1 MNTPSLDPW
10 SSSDSEFP
18 SKPSFLVSISKINN
32 RVIKYLDLGAVYLTL
47 TWYATK
53 RHSEIERKMAVEA
66 VVSVVIQELSELLN
80 EKSEI
85 FEKVRDEVKKVMEEL
100 GEIQS
105 ILNNAEHQ
113 EQINKVLTNSVVQF
127 LGKVYSIGDA
137 IESFAL
143 TKHSLEKM
151 GFVKKHVFVVANEF
165 KLCRE
170 VPDVM
175 DWSED
180 VRRLKSKMKGFSK
193 EFQGWKG
200 GIPLLAPA
208 RHQDSHT
215 IRQHLQPW
223 QESDAYY
230 TRKREDTIFKKD
242 VQKLL
247 MQITSNSKPLQIISV
262 FGEIGIGKSAHVKTI
277 YNKQEVKNKFKC
289 RALVVVYTNWSV
301 RHLILGILR
310 QVNSVKGL
318 EKLND
323 EVLIGRLHGFLKGH
337 KYLIVINDIT
347 SLELLEK
354 VRGALPD
361 AYNGSRVVITTPN
374 IEAASFAD
382 ALCKYRFNPIDMEG
396 GLAIFV
402 KKVWGAKGSPF
413 SDEIMEELKNRIAES
428 CKGTLLRISLLAGL
442 LSTRKEVYEDW
453 SSVFR
458 QLDFATKSPSF
469 DIFAFCYDDL
479 PLHLKPCF
487 LYLALFRKGY
497 EIPVRRLF
505 RLWLAEGFVKP
516 SEEGLIPEDMVE
528 GYLEELVNRNMVEI
542 TKKRS
547 DESPK
552 KCRMIAALHDVFLP
566 RAVEIGLFHLH
577 QKSDAAEEPPRIR
590 VRRLVE
596 YTNIKDYLTSK
607 AFNQNLQS
615 YISFNGRKKDMPAK
629 EVGIFL
635 QKTIGARGFG
645 LLKVLDL
652 EGVYQPKLPENLGNL
667 FHLRY
672 LGLRWTFLDTLPTS
686 LGGLLY
692 LETLDIKHTHI
703 TTLPSSIWKMKH
715 LRHLCLN
722 GSRLDI
728 SAKSRAPSQLQ
739 TLWGLFVD
747 EKDARKIGLTLSKMT
762 NLRKL
767 DLTRRSSS
775 TSNSSS
781 YEEIDLWIQSLS
793 SLQSLRLRSKD
804 KMGRPSELI
813 VKPFSSLKN
822 LSQLYLLGH
831 LHKSLDWYQIPAG
844 VKVLTLSVSQ
854 LEDDP
859 MPTLSQLSSL
869 MVLRLLADSY
879 VGEEMHCP
887 EKGFPALRV
896 LKLWKLEN
904 LKLFTVHEGTMQKL
918 HTLEIRCCENLE
930 DLPVTLLQIKGLDN
944 LVLTDMPELFVSAI
958 KKKKEKHTKI
968 VENK

>member
-1 MNTPSLDPW
+1 
-10 SSSDSEFP
+10 
-18 SKPSFLVSISKINN
+18 
-32 RVIKYLDLGAVYLTL
+32 
-47 TWYATK
+47 
-53 RHSEIERKMAVEA
+53 MAVEA
-66 VVSVVIQELSELLN
+66 VVSVVIQELSDLLK

-85 FEKVRDEVKKVMEEL
+85 FEKVREEVKKVMVEL

-113 EQINKVLTNSVVQF
+113 EKSNKVLTDSVVQF
-127 LGKVYSIGDA
+127 LGKVYNIGDA

-143 TKHSLEKM
+143 TETRFEKM
-151 GFVKKHVFVVANEF
+151 GFVKKHVFEF

-170 VPDVM
+170 VSDVM
-175 DWSED
+175 DRSEN
-180 VRRLKSKMKGFSK
+180 VRGLKSKMK
-193 EFQGWKG
+193 EFIKDILEWRAGV
-200 GIPLLAPA
+200 PSLAPA
-208 RHQDSHT
+208 PLQDSHT
-215 IRQHLQPW
+215 MRQHLQPW

-262 FGEIGIGKSAHVKTI
+262 FGEIGIGKAAHVKTI

-310 QVNSVKGL
+310 QVTSVKGL

-323 EVLIGRLHGFLKGH
+323 EVLMGRLHGFLKGQ

-374 IEAASFAD
+374 VEAASFAD

-396 GLAIFV
+396 GLAIFI

-413 SDEIMEELKNRIAES
+413 SDEIKEDLKKRIAES

-453 SSVFR
+453 STVFR

-516 SEEGLIPEDMVE
+516 SEEGVILEDIVE

-552 KCRMIAALHDVFLP
+552 KCRMILALHDIFLP

-577 QKSDAAEEPPRIR
+577 QKSDAAQEPRIR

-596 YTNIKDYLTSK
+596 YSNIKDYHDSK
-607 AFNQNLQS
+607 AFNQNVQS

-629 EVGIFL
+629 EVGTFL
-635 QKTIGARGFG
+635 EKTIGARGFG

-652 EGVYQPKLPENLGNL
+652 EGVYQPKLPESLGNL

-728 SAKSRAPSQLQ
+728 SAKSKAPSQLQ

-775 TSNSSS
+775 TAITTITSTGTSHSSS
-781 YEEIDLWIQSLS
+781 YEEIDLWIQSLA

-813 VKPFSSLKN
+813 IKPFSSLNN

-831 LHKSLDWYQIPAG
+831 LRKSLNWYQIPAG

-887 EKGFPALRV
+887 ENGFPALRV
-896 LKLWKLEN
+896 LKLWKLEK
-904 LKLFTVHEGTMQKL
+904 LKVFTVREGAMQKL
-918 HTLEIRCCENLE
+918 QTMEIRGCEKLE
-930 DLPVTLLQIKGLDN
+930 ELPVTLLQIKGLDN
-944 LVLTDMPELFVSAI
+944 LILRDMPESFVSVI

>member
-1 MNTPSLDPW
+1 MQNTK
-10 SSSDSEFP
+10 
-18 SKPSFLVSISKINN
+18 SKVT
-32 RVIKYLDLGAVYLTL
+32 R
-47 TWYATK
+47 
-53 RHSEIERKMAVEA
+53 EREREREREMAVQA
-66 VVSVVIQELSELLN
+66 VVSVVIQKLSDLVKER
-80 EKSEI
+80 SEI
-85 FEKVRDEVKKVMEEL
+85 FESVRDEVKKVMEEL
-100 GEIQS
+100 GEMQR

-113 EQINKVLTNSVVQF
+113 EQSNRVLTNSVVQF
-127 LGKVYSIGDA
+127 LGKVYSLGDA

-143 TKHSLEKM
+143 TETRLKKM
-151 GFVKKHVFVVANEF
+151 GFVKKHIFVMANEF

-170 VPDVM
+170 VPDAL
-175 DWSED
+175 DCSEN
-180 VRRLKSKMKGFSK
+180 VRGLKSKMKGFSK
-193 EFQGWKG
+193 EIQEWKG
-200 GIPLLAPA
+200 KIPSLAPA
-208 RHQDSHT
+208 PLQDSHT
-215 IRQHLQPW
+215 MRLHEQTW

-230 TRKREDTIFKKD
+230 ARKREDTIFKKD

-247 MQITSNSKPLQIISV
+247 KQITSDSKPLQIISV

-277 YNKQEVKNKFKC
+277 YNKQEVKNKFDKC
-289 RALVVVYTNWSV
+289 RALLAVYKNWSV
-301 RHLILGILR
+301 RDLILAILR
-310 QVNSVKGL
+310 QMTSMKGL
-318 EKLND
+318 EKLKD
-323 EVLIGRLHGFLKGH
+323 EVLRGRLHGFLKGQ

-347 SLELLEK
+347 SLDLLEK
-354 VRGALPD
+354 LRGALPD
-361 AYNGSRVVITTPN
+361 VYNGSRVVITTPDE
-374 IEAASFAD
+374 EAASFAD
-382 ALCKYRFNPIDMEG
+382 APSRYHFKPVDMDD
-396 GLAIFV
+396 GLKIFI
-402 KKVWGAKGSPF
+402 KKVWGIKGYPF
-413 SDEIMEELKNRIAES
+413 SDEIEDLKNKIAES
-428 CKGTLLRISLLAGL
+428 CKGTPLRISLLAGL
-442 LSTRKEVYEDW
+442 LSTRKAIYEDCLR
-453 SSVFR
+453 VFE

-469 DIFAFCYDDL
+469 DILAFCYNDL

-487 LYLALFRKGY
+487 LYLGLFRKGF

-516 SEEGLIPEDMVE
+516 SEEGIILEDIVE

-552 KCRMIAALHDVFLP
+552 KCRMIVVLHDIFLP

-577 QKSDAAEEPPRIR
+577 QKSDAAEEPRIR

-596 YTNIKDYLTSK
+596 YTNIKGYLASK
-607 AFNQNLQS
+607 AFSQNLQS

-635 QKTIGARGFG
+635 ERTIGARGFG

-652 EGVYQPKLPENLGNL
+652 EGVYQPKLPDNLGNL

-672 LGLRWTFLDTLPTS
+672 LGLRWTFLDTLPAS

-703 TTLPSSIWKMKH
+703 TTLPSSIWNMKH

-728 SAKSRAPSQLQ
+728 SAKSRGPSQIQ
-739 TLWGLFVD
+739 ILWGLFVD
-747 EKDARKIGLTLSKMT
+747 EKNARNIGLTLSRMT

-775 TSNSSS
+775 TVATTITTTGTSHSSS
-781 YEEIDLWIQSLS
+781 YEEIASRIQSLS

-813 VKPFSSLKN
+813 VKPFSNLKN

-831 LHKSLDWYQIPAG
+831 LRKPLPWYQIPPG
-844 VKVLTLSVSQ
+844 LKVLTLSVSQ
-854 LEDDP
+854 LENDP

-869 MVLRLLADSY
+869 MVLRLLASSY

-887 EKGFPALRV
+887 ENGFPALRV
-896 LKLWKLEN
+896 LKLWKLEH
-904 LKLFTVHEGTMQKL
+904 LKIFTVHEGTMQKL
-918 HTLEIRCCENLE
+918 HTLEIRCCEKLE
-930 DLPVTLLQIKGLDN
+930 ELPVTLLQIEGFDN
-944 LVLTDMPELFVSAI
+944 LILTDMPSPFVSTI
-958 KKKKEKHTKI
+958 RNKKEKHTKI
-968 VENK
+968 MEIKE